1 MEINAASV
9 SAYQQASIQNEVAMA
24 VAGKVQDSIELQGK
38 MALQLLESTAI
49 TVVDPASSLGQNIDI
64 MA

>member
-38 MALQLLESTAI
+38 NGAA
-49 TVVDPASSLGQNIDI
+49 VAGKYRHYCC
-64 MA
+64 